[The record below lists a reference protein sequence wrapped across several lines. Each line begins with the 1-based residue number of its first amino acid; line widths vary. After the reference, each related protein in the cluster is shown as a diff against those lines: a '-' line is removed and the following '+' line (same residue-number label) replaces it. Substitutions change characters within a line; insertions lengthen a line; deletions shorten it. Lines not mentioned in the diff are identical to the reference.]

1 MEAITNMTEAQLLSM
16 ILDISGA
23 ITGINAE
30 QLEGHPGSYYLDY
43 TNLTNQPTL
52 ETLNAQR
59 KILTGTTAPDAS
71 VGQDGDLF
79 VLYS

>member
-1 MEAITNMTEAQLLSM
+1 MTEAQLCM

-30 QLEGHPGSYYLDY
+30 QLGGTRVPDLDY